1 MPAIRGLFC
10 YNNIMTH
17 VEPHVSGKKESAK
30 LNWLRASVL
39 GANDGI
45 VSTASI
51 IVGVAGASNSS
62 SFILTA
68 GVAGMVAGALSMGV
82 GEYISVS
89 TQRDTE
95 RALIEKERLELL
107 ESPDLELAELA
118 AIYQSKGL
126 SKATAD
132 IVANELTKKDA
143 FAAHLDAELG
153 IHPEHLTDPWHA
165 AYASTLSFFAGAI
178 IPILMILI
186 SPVDIRIPVTFF
198 GVFLALVITGV
209 LSAYAGG
216 ADKIKATTRVVVGGL
231 LAMLVTFGIG
241 KIFGIAGI

>member
-1 MPAIRGLFC
+1 
-10 YNNIMTH
+10 MTH
-17 VEPHVSGKKESAK
+17 VEPHVSGKKENTK

-45 VSTASI
+45 VSTAAL

-62 SFILTA
+62 GFILTA

-89 TQRDTE
+89 AQRDTE
-95 RALIEKERLELL
+95 RALIEKERLELI
-107 ESPDLELAELA
+107 ESPDLELAELTT
-118 AIYQSKGL
+118 IYESKGL
-126 SKATAD
+126 SRSTAEV
-132 IVANELTKKDA
+132 VANELTNKDA

-153 IHPEHLTDPWHA
+153 IHPDYLTDPWHA
-165 AYASTLSFFAGAI
+165 AYASTLSFLAGAI
-178 IPILMILI
+178 IPILMIVI
-186 SPVDIRIPVTFF
+186 SPANIRVPVTFF

-216 ADKIKATTRVVVGGL
+216 ANKLKATTRVVVGGI